1 LESRNKR
8 DSFHIIIRMKE
19 IVHRKLGNIKI
30 HIEFERFQEGQ
41 PMPIHVALAE
51 CTTILRESN
60 KGWYRSWKINARR
73 SVTKQYYLLWGD
85 TNDFANNGFT
95 HMQTPSGRAM
105 SFKSA
110 SKQFYELVK
119 ATEFVTF
126 NKI

>member
-1 LESRNKR
+1 
-8 DSFHIIIRMKE
+8 MKTIE
-19 IVHRKLGNIKI
+19 HRSLGRVKI
-30 HIEFERFQEGQ
+30 HIEFERFFEGQ

-51 CTTILRESN
+51 CTTILREKSD
-60 KGWYRSWKINARR
+60 GWYKSWKIGARN
-73 SVTKQYYLLWGD
+73 SVTTQYYLLWGD
-85 TNDFANNGFT
+85 TDDFANNGFT

>member
-1 LESRNKR
+1 
-8 DSFHIIIRMKE
+8 MKT
-19 IVHRKLGNIKI
+19 IVHRKLGNTKI
-30 HIEFERFQEGQ
+30 HVEFERFNEGQ

-51 CTTILRESN
+51 CTTILRESD
-60 KGWYRSWKINARR
+60 KGWYRSWKINARN
-73 SVTKQYYLLWGD
+73 SVTTQYYLLWGD

-110 SKQFYELVK
+110 LKQFNELIK
-119 ATEFVTF
+119 ATEFVKF